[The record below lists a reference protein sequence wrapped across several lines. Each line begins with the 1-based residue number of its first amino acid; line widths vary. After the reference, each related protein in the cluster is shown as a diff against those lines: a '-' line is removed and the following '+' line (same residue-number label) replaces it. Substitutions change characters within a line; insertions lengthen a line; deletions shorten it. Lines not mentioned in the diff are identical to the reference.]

1 MGQEWENTGH
11 ALVREFVFA
20 DFAGAMAFVNRVAQ
34 VAEEGRLD
42 AVFVAEELN
51 HHPDITIRWNKVTLT
66 LSTHASGG
74 LTGRD
79 FQLAE
84 ALDAL

>member
-1 MGQEWENTGH
+1 MGQQWENTGH

-34 VAEEGRLD
+34 VAEE
-42 AVFVAEELN
+42 LN

-66 LSTHASGG
+66 LSTHTSSG